1 MDLLV
6 VGDVHG
12 CYHSL
17 RHLLEQHWPPQRA
30 VLVQLGDL
38 INKGPHSARTLQ
50 YWMQLQEAHPGRV
63 HLLRGNHEQL
73 LINCHQSNRKNADYR
88 RLVTELKYNSLPVN
102 EALRWLRTTP
112 LSYYAPQA
120 LVTHAG
126 LARQAHD
133 PYRIEAPDSVVN
145 NRKKLLR
152 LARPQVVGH
161 TIIKEGRPLFSTN
174 ENAWYI
180 DTGAWQGGGL
190 SGLYFS
196 TEGPPRV
203 VQVPTHPED
212 RSGAS

>member
-1 MDLLV
+1 MELMV

-17 RHLLEQHWPPQRA
+17 RHLVDEYWDPARA

-38 INKGPHSARTLQ
+38 INKGPHSAQTLQ
-50 YWMQLQEAHPGRV
+50 YWMALQKDHPGQV

-73 LINCHQSNRKNADYR
+73 LLDCHQQNRKNLDYR
-88 RLVTELKYNSLPVN
+88 RLVSDLKASALPLN
-102 EALRWLRTTP
+102 QALRWLRTSP

-126 LARQAHD
+126 LARGAQD
-133 PYRIEAPDSVVN
+133 PFQLNAPDSVVN
-145 NRKKLLR
+145 NRKKLLH
-152 LARPQVVGH
+152 LPRPQVVGH
-161 TIIKEGRPLFSTN
+161 TVIKEGKPLFSTS

-190 SGLYFS
+190 SALQFGPD
-196 TEGPPRV
+196 GPPRV
-203 VQVPTHPED
+203 VQVPTHPAD
-212 RSGAS
+212 QA